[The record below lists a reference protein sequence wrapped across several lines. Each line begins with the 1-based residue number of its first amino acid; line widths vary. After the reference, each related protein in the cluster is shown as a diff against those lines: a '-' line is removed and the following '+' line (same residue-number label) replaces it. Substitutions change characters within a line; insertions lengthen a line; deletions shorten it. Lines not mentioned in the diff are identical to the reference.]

1 MSSSGCPYFQ
11 KIEIN
16 EECKKNK
23 VVFEAGIDDEDE
35 AQKGVN
41 RLESAHGA
49 LTYSTYLKL
58 DKLLDAQE
66 LRSATNEGE
75 VVHDEHL
82 FIIVHQAYELWFKQ
96 IIFDIDV
103 IRELLSRSFV
113 DETKT
118 LKIVSYLERIV
129 RILKLLVDQM
139 LILETMSPLDFI
151 EFRSFLTTSSGF
163 QSLQFRLLENKIG
176 IDPRN
181 RVKYNAQHYKN
192 AFDTEDER
200 EKVEKSEQEPSLFVL
215 IERWLERTPG
225 IHPTEK
231 EPGFWAQYE
240 EAVGKYLDHMKS
252 DAETYDKDSEGY
264 KIAMAEYEKTKTS
277 YETILNKEYHE
288 AAVEKRERR
297 FSYNAMK
304 GAMMICLHRE
314 MPRFSQ
320 PYQILVYLMDIDSL
334 FTKWRYNHLLA
345 VQRMI
350 GNKMGSGG
358 SSGYLYLRST
368 IADKYKVFL
377 DLFNLSTWII
387 PRIYIPKPTR
397 GMIESVSTHKTL
409 YSAKFDEQDEE
420 SKNL

>member
-1 MSSSGCPYFQ
+1 MNGGGCPFFQ
-11 KIEIN
+11 KPIN
-16 EECKKNK
+16 EEKCKKNSK
-23 VVFEAGIDDEDE
+23 VMFNTGSDEEDE

-41 RLESAHGA
+41 RLESHHDA
-49 LTYSTYLKL
+49 LTYSKYLRL

-66 LRSATNEGE
+66 LRTAKNDGE

-82 FIIVHQAYELWFKQ
+82 FIIVHQTYELWFKQ

-103 IRELLSRSFV
+103 IRDLLNRSYV

-118 LKIVSYLERIV
+118 LRIVSYLERIV
-129 RILKLLVDQM
+129 RILKLLVEQM
-139 LILETMSPLDFI
+139 LVLETMSPLDFI
-151 EFRSFLTTSSGF
+151 EFRSFLTSSSGF

-181 RVKYNAQHYKN
+181 RVKYNSQHYKN
-192 AFDTEDER
+192 AFDTEEER
-200 EKVEKSEQEPSLFVL
+200 ISVEKSETEPSLFLL
-215 IERWLERTPG
+215 IEKWLERTPG
-225 IHPTEK
+225 IHPSEK
-231 EPGFWAQYE
+231 EPGYWAQYE
-240 EAVGKYLDHMKS
+240 EAVKKYLENMK
-252 DAETYDKDSEGY
+252 DEAETYEKDSEGY
-264 KIAMAEYEKTKTS
+264 KIAMEEYNKTKCS
-277 YETILNKEYHE
+277 YETILNKEYHDE
-288 AAVEKRERR
+288 AIEKRERR
-297 FSYNAMK
+297 FSHDAIK

-334 FTKWRYNHLLA
+334 FTKWRYNHLLT

-387 PRIYIPKPTR
+387 PRVYIPKPTR
-397 GMIESVSTHKTL
+397 GMIESVSHHKTL
-409 YSAKFDEQDEE
+409 YSAMYDERDE
-420 SKNL
+420 